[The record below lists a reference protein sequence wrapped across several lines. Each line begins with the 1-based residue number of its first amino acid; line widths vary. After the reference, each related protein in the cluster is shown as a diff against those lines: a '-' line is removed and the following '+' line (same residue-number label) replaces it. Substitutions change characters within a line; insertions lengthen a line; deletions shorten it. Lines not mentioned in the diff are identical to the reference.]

1 MPNFGKKASEYEK
14 EREAASDEVWIKG
27 FRDGETRIRFLDEPD
42 DFVTYRE
49 HYEEAIGYFPCSEES
64 DCVGCKDDSAK
75 VRDRSRKFAFH
86 ALNSENSQQVFK
98 VGSRLQRTL
107 KSKAQRLGTICDRDY
122 TVIRSGKGM
131 NEITYDLESGDKY
144 DTSYDPKS
152 EPPYDIGGILNRRYA
167 DAVEAYTGEK
177 DDTIPKITWH
187 GQTGEGEGEE
197 KKETKSESAK
207 EEKKDPP
214 KEEEKPAEEAKQ
226 EALPDDKPADEAQSE
241 RPSGSYPNP
250 EDMTRPELAEWLGNP
265 PNDKDGNKMPAVEFP
280 ANAPRSRLVKMVR
293 DWQAANPPF

>member
-14 EREAASDEVWIKG
+14 EREDASDEVWIKG
-27 FRDGETRIRFLDEPD
+27 FRDGETRIHFLDEPD

-49 HYEEAIGYFPCSEES
+49 HYEEAIGYFPCSEEP
-64 DCVGCKDDSAK
+64 DCVGCKDDSPK

-86 ALNSENSQQVFK
+86 ALNSESSQQIFK

-107 KSKAQRLGTICDRDY
+107 KSKAQRLKTICDRDY

-131 NEITYDLESGDKY
+131 ETTYDMESGDAY
-144 DTSYDPKS
+144 ESSFDPKA
-152 EPPYDIGGILNRRYA
+152 EPLYDIGALLARRYA

-177 DDTIPKITWH
+177 DDSIPKVTWH
-187 GQTGEGEGEE
+187 GTKSDDEPGDTKRETKSEPKEE
-197 KKETKSESAK
+197 KKEAPKD
-207 EEKKDPP
+207 EEKKVDTES
-214 KEEEKPAEEAKQ
+214 KGE
-226 EALPDDKPADEAQSE
+226 DKPADEAQAE
-241 RPSGSYPNP
+241 KPSGSYPNP
-250 EDMTRPELAEWLGNP
+250 EDMTRPELAEWLSNP
-265 PNDKDGNKMPAVEFP
+265 PNDKDGKKSPAVEFP